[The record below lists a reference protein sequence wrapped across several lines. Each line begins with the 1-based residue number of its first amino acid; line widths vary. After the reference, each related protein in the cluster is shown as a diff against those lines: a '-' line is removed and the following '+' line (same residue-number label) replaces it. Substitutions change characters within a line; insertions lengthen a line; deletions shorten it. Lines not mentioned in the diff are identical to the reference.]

1 MSLGVLNNLSA
12 MYAEN
17 NLNNTTNSLNTVL
30 QQLSSGSK
38 INSGADDAAGLSLVD
53 GLQANSVALAQSQTN
68 AQEGVGL
75 LQVADGALSQVTSLL
90 NRAVT
95 LATEASNGTLNS
107 SQDTAANQEY
117 QSILSEINNIGT
129 TTTYNDTSVFGQAA
143 TNIYTGDSST
153 AGASIDSLN
162 ISSLSSSNVGDTG
175 GVMAYS
181 NGQSSV
187 FLNLST
193 STQNA
198 QSTDTLNSAGTSTLD
213 VSYLVKGADGA
224 STPATTSITVGG
236 TNAQPN
242 TAQGMINAINNAGL
256 GLTATF
262 STAAQSG
269 AAVGGTETGIQ
280 ISGGII
286 SVGVDPNTASTGG
299 TLNPSEITSGDLAL
313 GQVISV
319 NSGSTNVA
327 TFTTTSSND
336 TLDQIAAQINAGTG
350 HTGGSATAGM
360 VTATVVYNSA
370 GQETSLQLND
380 GSNAGGALTVTA
392 TPTTIAPSALT
403 SLTTVSAANSP
414 VNVNFST
421 GGAGS
426 AGQYAV
432 ATLAIPGGTAD
443 NNPATNNLT
452 GSIEIMNGGNVTTFH
467 LNDSSGDSNTATNVY
482 ITAGNSSL
490 NGLAAAIQGSL
501 GLGATTTA
509 SATTSGIT
517 ITSTQAG
524 TAISTVGTPTLAATL
539 GAGVTSN
546 VGGLLASSGTD
557 GSTSLSMVG
566 DVNGFSGT
574 GLDALAT
581 GTQLVLTNGS
591 GSAYTFT
598 MGTVAA
604 GAGTTTET
612 TGGLTTGALL
622 TAINSTTATSGMSA
636 AITGGKIVISSNQV
650 NTSITAVSTLTGLG
664 AGFSQTGSGVAPTI
678 ANQSAVTLTTGVGAP
693 ATGQG
698 SLTGAGTTLTGDFSV
713 SNNGN
718 TTDFIMSTGAGVAL
732 GGGSQT
738 LSGANSNMAGLMAAI
753 NADAGLDLNATLNQ
767 TAGGAVS
774 GLTLTATNGAAAAVT
789 TGGAGLAEAG
799 SLAFTTPVEGGSG
812 QAQSALLAL
821 QNSGVL
827 AQGGTIAEDGT
838 VTGSISITT
847 TTGGHTVTDTFNMG
861 SDAAGTTGTATV
873 NGVYNVATNKL
884 SDLMAAVNQA
894 GTDNLDLTATQ
905 DAGTGGI
912 FLQSKSLSDTGMG
925 ATSNTL
931 STSLN
936 YTASSASAVTYTP
949 AVVVDTNGGVNN
961 ANDLLEN
968 GAMIVLT
975 GPTGPATTFVVGGN
989 SGVNTIGVGMFGGQA
1004 TLGQLATAIAGAG
1017 LDLNATAGTGGLTI
1031 TSTAANGA
1039 GTITVGTNTLKDDYS
1054 TGTPVVTAGSGPT
1067 TATSGSASINTGA
1080 GMSTA
1085 GTDALGGSLVLQN
1098 GSGTAVTFNLNN
1110 TTTPNTSSEVYLTTG
1125 ANSTTTGLMNAIN
1138 AKTALGITASI
1149 NSTTGALQ
1157 LQSNTTGTAIT
1168 ATSSLTDAT
1177 NASALT
1183 GGAAGNQNVYSKAT
1197 ISLADSVG
1205 AVHNSLGN
1213 TSNPLTGNIS
1223 ITANGNT
1230 IDFIMGG
1237 TGASNVSNLTS
1248 GSGTV
1253 TLSANNSTVAGLKS
1267 AIVNEGASLNVSVGV
1282 SSGTNGLTGDDLL
1295 LTSNVANGTTITSVS
1310 SAGSLQDTLGNAAA
1324 TANLGSFASASD
1336 IVSGNVDYTYGTN
1349 EMNLGTIAANKDVT
1363 QLVNFIN
1370 TGSYGSATT
1379 LSTGPDVNHVHA
1391 SLASGANGYQTINL
1405 TSDVYGSS
1413 GDLTN
1418 GGTTGTSLTDHP
1430 TAATLTYFSNNPY
1443 NVGVS
1448 NVATSGVYDS
1458 SIASE
1463 SHPAGTSAAY
1473 ASLSAS
1479 RGTSAGIA
1487 TISYS
1492 DGAGQSLS
1500 ATDLSNQTDA
1510 QASLTALN
1518 KAITDV
1524 AAQDGYIGAQINT
1537 LNAVSSVLSTQ
1548 QENVVSAQNAVQATD
1563 YASATS
1569 NMSKYEILSQTGI
1582 SALAQANSMS
1592 QEVTKLLQ

>member
-1149 NSTTGALQ
+1149 NSSTGALQ

-1510 QASLTALN
+1510 ETSLTALN
-1518 KAITDV
+1518 KSITDV

>member
-1510 QASLTALN
+1510 ETSLTALN
-1518 KAITDV
+1518 KSITDV

>member
-53 GLQANSVALAQSQTN
+53 GLQANSMALAQSQTN
-68 AQEGVGL
+68 AKEGVGL

-129 TTTYNDTSVFGQAA
+129 TTTYNDTSVFGNGT

-153 AGASIDSLN
+153 QGASIDALN
-162 ISSLSSSNVGDTG
+162 ISSLSSANVGDSG

-181 NGQSSV
+181 SGQSSV

-198 QSTDTLNSAGTSTLD
+198 QSTDTLNGAGTSTLD

-452 GSIEIMNGGNVTTFH
+452 GSIEIMNGGNATTFH

-490 NGLAAAIQGSL
+490 TGLAAAIQGSL

-581 GTQLVLTNGS
+581 GTNLVLTNGS

-604 GAGTTTET
+604 GSGTTTET

-622 TAINSTTATSGMSA
+622 TAINSTTGTSGMSA

-650 NTSITAVSTLTGLG
+650 NTSITAASTLTGLG

-713 SNNGN
+713 TNNGN

-732 GGGSQT
+732 SGGAQT

-753 NADAGLDLNATLNQ
+753 NADAGLDLSATLNQ
-767 TAGGAVS
+767 VAGGAVS

-789 TGGAGLAEAG
+789 TGGAGLAQAG

-861 SDAAGTTGTATV
+861 SNATGTTGTATV

-884 SDLMAAVNQA
+884 SDLMAAINTA
-894 GTDNLDLTATQ
+894 GGDNLDLTATQ

-912 FLQSKSLSDTGMG
+912 FLQSKSLSDSGMG
-925 ATSNTL
+925 ASSNNL

-989 SGVNTIGVGMFGGQA
+989 NGVNTIGVGMFGGQA

-1110 TTTPNTSSEVYLTTG
+1110 SGGVNSASTVDIASGS
-1125 ANSTTTGLMNAIN
+1125 STTTGLMNAIN

-1149 NSTTGALQ
+1149 NSSTGALQ

-1205 AVHNSLGN
+1205 AVHNTLGN

-1391 SLASGANGYQTINL
+1391 SLASGANGYQTIDL
-1405 TSDVYGSS
+1405 TSDVYGTN
-1413 GDLTN
+1413 GNLTN
-1418 GGTTGTSLTDHP
+1418 GATTGTSLTDHP
-1430 TAATLTYFSNNPY
+1430 NAATLTYSSNNPY
-1443 NVGVS
+1443 NIGIS

-1463 SHPAGTSAAY
+1463 SYPTGTSAAY

-1479 RGTSAGIA
+1479 RGTSAGVA

-1500 ATDLSNQTDA
+1500 ASDLSNQTDA